1 MEIPKFDDELVAWS
15 SGAGMSS
22 SEFESTS
29 AAVFSNGG
37 GEYRYYVRYSA
48 DRPGWLDVTRASRA
62 DPERIVFSA
71 NDIGTVERYLWVT
84 FGADNRTVRRQ
95 FRLDFPMEPA
105 DIAKDYSL
113 SRCNRGFLRLVD
125 PRGQAIVETRDSILG
140 AALLVMMSYYLQFS
154 VAELRGAFLDASGS
168 PVFPIKVPRSVTTMA
183 NKRFQETLASAE
195 GRYSLGVDLK
205 TSGHFLS
212 IPVSNRIVEY
222 NEHYALS
229 AEQHE
234 RFLDDWQAAVR
245 FADECRAR
253 RHDDLLIYQPSDNR
267 GEPL

>member
-1 MEIPKFDDELVAWS
+1 MNIPKFDDELVAWS
-15 SGAGMSS
+15 GGAGMSY
-22 SEFESTS
+22 SEFESIS

-48 DRPGWLDVTRASRA
+48 DHPGWLDVTRASRA
-62 DPERIVFSA
+62 DTERIVFSA
-71 NDIGTVERYLWVT
+71 NGIGIVDRYFWVT
-84 FGADNRTVRRQ
+84 FGADSRTMRRQ
-95 FRLDFPMEPA
+95 VRLDFPMEAA
-105 DIAKDYSL
+105 DIARDYSL
-113 SRCNRGFLRLVD
+113 SRCNRGVLRLVD
-125 PRGQAIVETRDSILG
+125 PCGEEIAETRDGILG
-140 AALLVMMSYYLQFS
+140 VALMVMMSHCLQFS
-154 VAELRGAFLDASGS
+154 VLELKCAFLDATGS
-168 PVFPIKVPRSVTTMA
+168 PVFPITSSIAAMTG
-183 NKRFQETLASAE
+183 KRFQETLASAE
-195 GRYSLGVDLK
+195 GRYSLGIDLK

-212 IPVSNRIVEY
+212 IPVDNRIVEY

-253 RHDDLLIYQPSDNR
+253 MHDDQLIYEPSENR